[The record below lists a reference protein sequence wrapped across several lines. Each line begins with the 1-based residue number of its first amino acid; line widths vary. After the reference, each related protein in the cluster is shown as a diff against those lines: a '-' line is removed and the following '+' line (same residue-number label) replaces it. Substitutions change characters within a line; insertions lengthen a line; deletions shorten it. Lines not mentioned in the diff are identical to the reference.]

1 MSRYRVIYRGG
12 SYIDTAEPPAVTE
25 GVWAIVDLDII
36 EGGDAYQEL
45 LRTIEASPSTQ

>member
-1 MSRYRVIYRGG
+1 MSLYRVIYRGG
-12 SYIDTAEPPAVTE
+12 SYIDAAVPPAVSE

-45 LRTIEASPSTQ
+45 LRTLEASPSP